1 MGFSD
6 RKGIWY
12 CVALA
17 VIAIVFLHQ
26 YVFLP
31 GDQFSGDLVL
41 FYLSHAELLKESITE
56 YGNFLPLWNPYGF
69 SGMPYYGKANALGFN
84 YLLGP
89 LLLILT
95 PLAALK
101 ISLIIGLI
109 LSGITMFL
117 LANHLI
123 KNKEAACIAAFVY
136 MFNGYILVSV
146 FHWGWVPYAYAYPLL
161 PLVILCVLRALKE
174 DFLVWSIVAGLL
186 MAVQIHAGTG
196 IIFLYTTIAVNLLLF
211 THLLGKDFK
220 KRLVKVLIVGCVAYL
235 FTFGIAA
242 IKILPVQEESK
253 LSSRQFSYEESSGRS
268 VPLSGIWNAVIES
281 SFQGFGNPQS
291 LNSKIGVVALILLI
305 FAFAYWRNRYVLYLG
320 AVALVALLI
329 SMDTF
334 VQYLVWKWYPGWEGM
349 RYANRGLVL
358 FVFSGALLAGYGF
371 VSFSKWI
378 RNKVSIKESKIPWIF
393 AGIFAVL
400 IIDLLV
406 LGVGPTRYDPS
417 GRFAYGNIDEM
428 VRSNQ
433 IMNHIASEPGIFRT
447 HVYETHGID
456 WGTEF
461 YTVPLQIETIYAY
474 ESVWNLEYFNEF
486 LAVSW
491 QNPARFWG
499 ILNTKYITSTRPL
512 NISGLKL
519 VKEFPKCDVCFPSIP
534 ELTKAYGPYL
544 YENTNVMPRAYMI
557 DKSILVIGKDGDI
570 SEPGTAKNL
579 MYSLL
584 FIIDPKQAV
593 ILLGGEHIG
602 DYTVEELGRY
612 SVIVLGSGA
621 LEQSDIPTL
630 QQFKNAG
637 GVLLPDVVAGEQ
649 TISDGQLQHLLGVV
663 ENATFTPINDYQI
676 HREDFEHQ
684 TIELPSSQGKYLVLS
699 ETYDLYPGWKAVTD
713 HHEFPIQR
721 AEGVISAL
729 YLDQNTS
736 QITFSYEPKSV
747 KIGIWISALT
757 IVLAGAVLIVRR
769 RKYAKKNDN

>member
-89 LLLILT
+89 LLLLLT

-101 ISLIIGLI
+101 ISLVIGLI

-117 LANHLI
+117 LASYLI
-123 KNKEAACIAAFVY
+123 KNAEGAFIAAFIY

-161 PLVILCVLRALKE
+161 PLVLLCVLRALKS
-174 DFLVWSIVAGLL
+174 DFITWSILAGFF
-186 MAVQIHAGTG
+186 MALQIHAGTG

-268 VPLSGIWNAVIES
+268 MPLSGIWNAVIES

-291 LNSKIGVVALILLI
+291 LNSKIGIVALILSI

-320 AVALVALLI
+320 ALALVALLI

-334 VQYLVWKWYPGWEGM
+334 VQYLVWKLYPGWEGM

-371 VSFSKWI
+371 VSFSRWI
-378 RNKVSIKESKIPWIF
+378 RNKINIKEKKVPWIH
-393 AGIFAVL
+393 AEIIALL
-400 IIDLLV
+400 IIDLLIF
-406 LGVGPTRYDPS
+406 GVGSTRFDPN

-428 VRSNQ
+428 VKSNAV
-433 IMNHIASEPGIFRT
+433 MNYIAQQPGAFRA
-447 HVYETHGID
+447 HVYETKGID

-461 YTVPLQIETIYAY
+461 YTVPLGIETIYAY
-474 ESVWNLEYFNEF
+474 ESVWNLEYFNEY
-486 LAVSW
+486 LALSW
-491 QNPARFWG
+491 QNPGKLWG
-499 ILNTKYITSTRPL
+499 ILNTKYITSTQSL
-512 NISGLKL
+512 NISGLEL
-519 VKEFPKCDVCFPSIP
+519 VKEFPKCDICFPTIP
-534 ELTKAYGPYL
+534 ELAKGYGPYL
-544 YENTNVMPRAYMI
+544 YENKEVMPRAYLV
-557 DKSILVIGKDGDI
+557 DQSILVVGGHGEVTEQG
-570 SEPGTAKNL
+570 SAKNL
-579 MYSLL
+579 MYGLL
-584 FIIDPKQAV
+584 FLIDPRQAV
-593 ILLGGEHIG
+593 IILGREKLSEY
-602 DYTVEELGRY
+602 DLEELRQY
-612 SVIVLGSGA
+612 TVIVLGRGSFAQGDLFA
-621 LEQSDIPTL
+621 L
-630 QQFKNAG
+630 QQYKDQG
-637 GVLLPDVVAGEQ
+637 GIILPDVTASEQ
-649 TISDGQLQHLLGVV
+649 SISDEQIQALMSTLV
-663 ENATFTPINDYQI
+663 NASFTPI
-676 HREDFEHQ
+676 EDTAIVQKNFEEK
-684 TIELPSSQGKYLVLS
+684 TFTLPEAKGNYLVLS
-699 ETYDLYPGWKAVTD
+699 ETYSLYPGWIASAESEKLD
-713 HHEFPIQR
+713 IRR
-721 AEGVISAL
+721 ADGVISAV
-729 YLDQNTS
+729 YLDKEYDAV
-736 QITFSYEPKSV
+736 TFTYSPKSV
-747 KIGIWISALT
+747 RIGVWISIISLILAAC
-757 IVLAGAVLIVRR
+757 IVYWRI
-769 RKYAKKNDN
+769 KHAKNAA